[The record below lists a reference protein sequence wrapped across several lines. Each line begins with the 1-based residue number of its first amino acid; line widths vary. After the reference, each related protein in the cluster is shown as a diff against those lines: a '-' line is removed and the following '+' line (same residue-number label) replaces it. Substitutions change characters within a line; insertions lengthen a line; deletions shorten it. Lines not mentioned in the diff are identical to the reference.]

1 MKSWAEILLII
12 FIAAFLTLCVV
23 VIVGVAKAQTP
34 EPIARS
40 VNLLPV
46 IPHCD
51 KPLWER
57 ITEGCDD

>member
-1 MKSWAEILLII
+1 MKAWAEILLIV

-40 VNLLPV
+40 WSPPA